1 MVRWSVRFRAALAL
15 VPLGLACGA
24 PPLPSAPA
32 ATPTSAPAPPAPA
45 PPRPPSNDAPRATV
59 PPGVPCGGLGCQ
71 AFDSPRAA
79 FDFAVRGDPLVVAV
93 GEAHAQK
100 GAPKVESAT
109 RRFGAEL
116 LPAFAGKAKDL
127 VIELVVPD
135 KACRQGEDRVVR
147 ERTKAVTEPQA
158 EGNQNEFVALGFAAK
173 KLGIRP
179 EPLVP
184 TCEELGAVA
193 RAGAGDIAAMLT
205 LIADVTVRE
214 TVAFIEHGDPRKAV
228 VVYGG
233 LVHNDVEPRPGREA
247 WSFGPRLRERVH
259 GRYVEVDLVVPEHI
273 GTSEAWTSLPWFSHY
288 DADHHGRKTI
298 LFQPSPASYVLVFP
312 RSSPAPTTPSAP
324 PATPAPLRP

>member
-1 MVRWSVRFRAALAL
+1 
-15 VPLGLACGA
+15 
-24 PPLPSAPA
+24 
-32 ATPTSAPAPPAPA
+32 
-45 PPRPPSNDAPRATV
+45 
-59 PPGVPCGGLGCQ
+59 
-71 AFDSPRAA
+71 
-79 FDFAVRGDPLVVAV
+79 LVVAV

-100 GAPKVESAT
+100 GAAKVESAT

-135 KACRQGEDRVVR
+135 KACRQGEDKAVR

-184 TCEELGAVA
+184 TCEELGAIVK
-193 RAGAGDIAAMLT
+193 AGEGDIAAMLS

-214 TVAFIEHGDPRKAV
+214 TVAFLAHGDPTKSV

-247 WSFGPRLRERVH
+247 WSFGPRVREHVR
-259 GRYVEVDLVVPEHI
+259 GRYVEVDLIVPEHI
-273 GTSEAWTSLPWFSHY
+273 GTSEVWTSLPWYSHY
-288 DADHHGRKTI
+288 DSERHGRKTI
-298 LFQPSPASYVLVFP
+298 LFQPSPTSYVLVFP
-312 RSSPAPTTPSAP
+312 HSSPAPGPPS
-324 PATPAPLRP
+324 PAPAMPHP